1 MKMSD
6 NSPYSSVKILC
17 YLIGLIIFISTT
29 QFGAVDSRALR
40 PTQLNIS
47 NGSNRGEG
55 RTEFRVS
62 SSIKTKGG
70 GLPLRKMES
79 AFTLASGP
87 SKRGPGH

>member
-6 NSPYSSVKILC
+6 NSPYSSVKMLC
-17 YLIGLIIFISTT
+17 YLIGLIIFLSTT
-29 QFGAVDSRALR
+29 QLGAVDSRALR
-40 PTQLNIS
+40 PTRVNIS
-47 NGSNRGEG
+47 NGANRDEG
-55 RTEFRVS
+55 IEFRVS